1 MLSFH
6 FYHKY
11 TCRYFAKKMCI
22 VSNQLAR
29 YQKMD
34 ITLYLNQNNVN
45 QIFGHLQKEL
55 QKNNQINTVGKRY
68 VYYST
73 NRHSIRINENLQ
85 T

>member
-1 MLSFH
+1 
-6 FYHKY
+6 
-11 TCRYFAKKMCI
+11 MCI

-45 QIFGHLQKEL
+45 QIFGHLQKQL

-68 VYYST
+68 V
-73 NRHSIRINENLQ
+73 
-85 T
+85 